1 MSAAPKTTP
10 ALTPQQLIEQ
20 MISGTERHICQPL
33 GWMYDEE
40 RRSAELLSRKSEL
53 FFSNPAT
60 AILWPSEIG
69 RRNENK
75 SLLLNRQFSSSDEKN
90 VLLEDMQKAVSGISR
105 SSTFVDEVIAVTD
118 EFVTNA
124 LYNAPYVNP
133 ITFVNQRINRL
144 TTKVKL
150 DHGKQ
155 ARLFAAEDGKRL
167 LIGVED
173 PFGSLDVK
181 SYLNRIHKC
190 YSSVKDSINF
200 GEGGAGIGSYII
212 FNTGSSLYYGVKPG
226 EKTLLAC
233 VMPMKISRRQR
244 EDLPKHLH
252 WINR

>member
-1 MSAAPKTTP
+1 MSAALKTHP

-20 MISGTERHICQPL
+20 MISGSETHICQPL

-40 RRSAELLSRKSEL
+40 IQSAQLLSQKSET
-53 FFSNPAT
+53 FFSHPAT
-60 AILWPSEIG
+60 AILWPKEISS
-69 RRNENK
+69 RNEQS
-75 SLLLNRQFSSSDEKN
+75 SLLLNRNFCSSDEKN
-90 VLLEDMQKAVSGISR
+90 GLLDEMKTIVNGISR
-105 SSTFVDEVIAVTD
+105 SSTLVDEVIAVTD

-124 LYNAPYVNP
+124 LYNAPYVDP
-133 ITFVNQRINRL
+133 VTFVNQRINRL

-155 ARLFAAEDGKRL
+155 ARLFAAQDGKRL

-173 PFGSLDVK
+173 PYGSLDVK

-226 EKTLLAC
+226 EKTLLVC
-233 VMPMKISRRQR
+233 VVPIKVSRRQR

-252 WINR
+252 WIK